1 MKTHAI
7 FFAALALGA
16 SACSE
21 QEPAQPEEPMSEQN
35 VPAETAAEQLL
46 FDEAFVEHMHDHADK
61 LDELMF
67 ALADGNLEDAMTPA
81 YWLSRHETVDG
92 VPQEWQQYVTN
103 MRGAAMAVESA
114 GDLEAARAAAEQ
126 ISRQCQACHEAA
138 GINSG

>member
-1 MKTHAI
+1 
-7 FFAALALGA
+7 
-16 SACSE
+16 
-21 QEPAQPEEPMSEQN
+21 
-35 VPAETAAEQLL
+35 
-46 FDEAFVEHMHDHADK
+46 MHDHADK